1 MAEKAKLTADE
12 RLKKIEQK
20 RAKLAEEAAKI
31 RKEARKKEAN
41 VKMKLGGLVWKAG
54 LQDQPDNVILGILVA
69 GFKKLGTERGAFEAL
84 GRKKFEDDAK
94 AKAET
99 KAKAAALTAGEVK
112 KVDREAKKLTI
123 QHGPIENLGMPPM
136 TMVFRVKDAAML
148 DGLEPGSKIRFHAEE
163 VKGGYLV
170 TRLQKVK

>member
-1 MAEKAKLTADE
+1 MAEKAKLTAEE

-31 RKEARKKEAN
+31 RKEARKKEAS

-69 GFKKLGTERGAFEAL
+69 GFEKLEAERGTFEAI

-94 AKAET
+94 TKAENKTKAQEATSGNLGHAPNGDTPAAVRFYLNVPIEEKDTAKALGARWDGEHKKWWCHPT
-99 KAKAAALTAGEVK
+99 DKEKCRKWWPAG
-112 KVDREAKKLTI
+112 A
-123 QHGPIENLGMPPM
+123 
-136 TMVFRVKDAAML
+136 
-148 DGLEPGSKIRFHAEE
+148 
-163 VKGGYLV
+163 
-170 TRLQKVK
+170 

>member
-1 MAEKAKLTADE
+1 MAEKTKLTAEE

-69 GFKKLGTERGAFEAL
+69 GFEKLEAERDSFEDI
-84 GRKKFEDDAK
+84 GRKKFEHDDK
-94 AKAET
+94 AKAEMKT
-99 KAKAAALTAGEVK
+99 KS
-112 KVDREAKKLTI
+112 
-123 QHGPIENLGMPPM
+123 Q
-136 TMVFRVKDAAML
+136 
-148 DGLEPGSKIRFHAEE
+148 EE
-163 VKGGYLV
+163 E
-170 TRLQKVK
+170 

>member
-1 MAEKAKLTADE
+1 MIEKSKLTAEE

-31 RKEARKKEAN
+31 RKEARKKEAS

-69 GFKKLGTERGAFEAL
+69 GFEKLEAEREFFEDL

-94 AKAET
+94 AKAEIKT
-99 KAKAAALTAGEVK
+99 KSKEEKSGNPNHGSDSIKNHSATPAAVRFYLNV
-112 KVDREAKKLTI
+112 
-123 QHGPIENLGMPPM
+123 PIEE
-136 TMVFRVKDAAML
+136 KDAAKAL
-148 DGLEPGSKIRFHAEE
+148 GAKWDGEHKKWWCHPADKEKFGKWWPAG
-163 VKGGYLV
+163 V
-170 TRLQKVK
+170 

>member
-31 RKEARKKEAN
+31 RKETRKKEAN

-54 LQDQPDNVILGILVA
+54 LIDQPDNVILGILVA
-69 GFKKLGTERGAFEAL
+69 GFEKLEAERGTFEAI

-94 AKAET
+94 VKAET
-99 KAKAAALTAGEVK
+99 KIKSQ
-112 KVDREAKKLTI
+112 EAKSGNPGS
-123 QHGPIENLGMPPM
+123 GPIGGTPHTAASAMERFYLNVPIEE
-136 TMVFRVKDAAML
+136 KDAAKTL
-148 DGLEPGSKIRFHAEE
+148 GARWDAEHKKWWCHPADKE
-163 VKGGYLV
+163 KFTKWWPTGV
-170 TRLQKVK
+170 

>member
-1 MAEKAKLTADE
+1 MAEKVKLTAEE

-31 RKEARKKEAN
+31 RKDARKKEAS

-69 GFKKLGTERGAFEAL
+69 GFKKLEAERGTFEAI
-84 GRKKFEDDAK
+84 GRKKFDDDVK

-99 KAKAAALTAGEVK
+99 KTKAQETKPGNPGHGAGGAIPHSAASAAERFYLNV
-112 KVDREAKKLTI
+112 
-123 QHGPIENLGMPPM
+123 PIEE
-136 TMVFRVKDAAML
+136 KDAAKAL
-148 DGLEPGSKIRFHAEE
+148 GARWDAEPKRWWCPPADKEKFTKWWPAE
-163 VKGGYLV
+163 V
-170 TRLQKVK
+170 

>member
-1 MAEKAKLTADE
+1 MAEKTKLTAEE

-31 RKEARKKEAN
+31 RKEARKKEAS

-54 LQDQPDNVILGILVA
+54 LIDQPDSVILGILVA
-69 GFKKLGTERGAFEAL
+69 GFEKLGTERGAFEAI

-99 KAKAAALTAGEVK
+99 KAKAQG
-112 KVDREAKKLTI
+112 AKPENPG
-123 QHGPIENLGMPPM
+123 HGPASATAHPAASAAERFYLNVSIEE
-136 TMVFRVKDAAML
+136 KDAAKAL
-148 DGLEPGSKIRFHAEE
+148 GARWDGEHKKWWCHPADKEKFIKWWPAG
-163 VKGGYLV
+163 V
-170 TRLQKVK
+170 

>member
-1 MAEKAKLTADE
+1 MKREWILAAALVSGFVPVAAAAADAPAKAE
-12 RLKKIEQK
+12 
-20 RAKLAEEAAKI
+20 
-31 RKEARKKEAN
+31 
-41 VKMKLGGLVWKAG
+41 
-54 LQDQPDNVILGILVA
+54 
-69 GFKKLGTERGAFEAL
+69 
-84 GRKKFEDDAK
+84 AK
-94 AKAET
+94 AKAP
-99 KAKAAALTAGEVK
+99 AAPLSSGEVK

-170 TRLQKVK
+170 TRLQKAK

>member
-1 MAEKAKLTADE
+1 MAEKAKLTAEE

-20 RAKLAEEAAKI
+20 RAKLAEEAARI

-69 GFKKLGTERGAFEAL
+69 GFEKLETECETFEAI

-99 KAKAAALTAGEVK
+99 KTKSKEEKSGNPGQGSAGVK
-112 KVDREAKKLTI
+112 NHSATPATVRFYLNV
-123 QHGPIENLGMPPM
+123 PIEE
-136 TMVFRVKDAAML
+136 KDAAKAL
-148 DGLEPGSKIRFHAEE
+148 GARWDGEHKKWWCHPADKEKCRKWWPAGA
-163 VKGGYLV
+163 
-170 TRLQKVK
+170 